1 MVTEKDLLE
10 DYIEVI
16 KSGELNSPRES
27 GKKSLFLT
35 ILLWIV
41 IFTLVFWGV
50 GRFY

>member
-1 MVTEKDLLE
+1 MVTEEDLIE

-16 KSGELNSPRES
+16 KSGDLDSSR
-27 GKKSLFLT
+27 GYKKKSLFLT
-35 ILLWIV
+35 LLLWIV